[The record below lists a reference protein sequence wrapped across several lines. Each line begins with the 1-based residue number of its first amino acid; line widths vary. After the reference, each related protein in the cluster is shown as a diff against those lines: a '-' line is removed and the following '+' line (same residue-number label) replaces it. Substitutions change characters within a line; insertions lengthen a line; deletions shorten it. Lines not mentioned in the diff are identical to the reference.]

1 MPGTIGLPPANFV
14 RDTLALANPANS
26 PIPGGS
32 ATSPAATS
40 GAQGTGNWLM
50 TAVTNSP
57 DITAARVTRGQWAHF
72 QDTYRG
78 VEDEVIKAAMNTDFS
93 AQGDEA
99 SATARAS
106 VNASAG
112 TAARNISRSGGS
124 LTAEEQGALN
134 RRKDMTLAKSAG
146 RAENTTRRTLSDT
159 RTNLLAGIVG
169 IGNGVSNTAMSGLSS
184 AADAAAQRDL
194 AYKQGKT
201 ATSNANMSMAA
212 SAAMLLISM

>member
-40 GAQGTGNWLM
+40 GAQGTGNWLT

-57 DITAARVTRGQWAHF
+57 DATAARVTRGQWAHF
-72 QDTYRG
+72 QNTYRA
-78 VEDEVIKAAMNTDFS
+78 VEDDVIKQAMNTDFS

-99 SATARAS
+99 GATARSA

-112 TAARNISRSGGS
+112 AASRNISRSGGS

-184 AADAAAQRDL
+184 AADAAAQRGIANDQQR
-194 AYKQGKT
+194 AAAANG
-201 ATSNANMSMAA
+201 NMSMAA
-212 SAAMLLISM
+212 SAAMLLIAM

>member
-1 MPGTIGLPPANFV
+1 MPGTTGLPPSNFV
-14 RDTLALANPANS
+14 RNAWPGANPPDRQPIAADATTTPYQPSDNFLRNVMPGGNS
-26 PIPGGS
+26 PS
-32 ATSPAATS
+32 QQS
-40 GAQGTGNWLM
+40 
-50 TAVTNSP
+50 
-57 DITAARVTRGQWAHF
+57 ARVTREQWAHF
-72 QDTYRG
+72 QNTYRA
-78 VEDEVIKAAMNTDFS
+78 VEDDVIKQAMNTDFS

-99 SATARAS
+99 GATARSA

-112 TAARNISRSGGS
+112 AASRNISRSGGS

-184 AADAAAQRDL
+184 AADAAAQRGIANDQQR
-194 AYKQGKT
+194 AAAANG
-201 ATSNANMSMAA
+201 NMSMAA
-212 SAAMLLISM
+212 SAAMLLIAM